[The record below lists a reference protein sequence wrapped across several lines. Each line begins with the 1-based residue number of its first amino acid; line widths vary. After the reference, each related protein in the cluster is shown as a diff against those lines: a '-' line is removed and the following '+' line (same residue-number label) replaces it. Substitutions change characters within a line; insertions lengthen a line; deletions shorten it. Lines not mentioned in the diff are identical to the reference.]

1 MALLEKRLK
10 RIINQYKAWTEDN
23 SDYSEA
29 IANPYFMNNSA
40 HQRFQKQLRSG
51 KDNAGWTA
59 VMSISHRYAYF
70 AYYGGLKLLSGEQD
84 SWDYIDRAY
93 DGEWMKFKIA
103 HDGDIEAETAFM
115 LAHSHLL
122 GYQNRAHYLGNFF
135 YRFEQDAK
143 AREQLEHTDIPRL
156 IAQLWAKSQNLP
168 LEHFGSFLVFE
179 NENSGYAE
187 LVRGLYEPDC
197 AEIQQAMRQA
207 LDFHIEQSAK
217 ESGRMCTSVAY
228 YLFPV
233 EILYFLKLREEKGLI
248 TALPVEHIL
257 WQAYEKI
264 KPQHD
269 YAAKLLDWDEAL
281 KLAFDKAVSQGFL
294 QTEDWAFSY
303 ERV

>member
-1 MALLEKRLK
+1 ME
-10 RIINQYKAWTEDN
+10 
-23 SDYSEA
+23 
-29 IANPYFMNNSA
+29 
-40 HQRFQKQLRSG
+40 
-51 KDNAGWTA
+51 
-59 VMSISHRYAYF
+59 
-70 AYYGGLKLLSGEQD
+70 
-84 SWDYIDRAY
+84 
-93 DGEWMKFKIA
+93 FKIA
-103 HDGDIEAETAFM
+103 HDGDIEAGTAFM

-122 GYQNRAHYLGNFF
+122 GYQNRADYLGNFF

-197 AEIQQAMRQA
+197 AAIQQAMRQA

-233 EILYFLKLREEKGLI
+233 EILYFLKLREEKGL
-248 TALPVEHIL
+248 TTELPVEHIL

-294 QTEDWAFSY
+294 QAEDWAFSY

>member
-1 MALLEKRLK
+1 MALLEKQLK

-29 IANPYFMNNSA
+29 IANPYFMDNYFY
-40 HQRFQKQLRSG
+40 QTFQKQLRSG
-51 KDNAGWTA
+51 KADAGWSA
-59 VMSISHRYAYF
+59 VMNINHRYAYF

-84 SWDYIDRAY
+84 GWDYIDRAY
-93 DGEWMKFKIA
+93 DGRWMEFKIA
-103 HDGDIEAETAFM
+103 HDGDIEAGTAFM

-122 GYQNRAHYLGNFF
+122 GYRNRADYLGNFF

-143 AREQLEHTDIPRL
+143 AERQLGHTDIPRL

-233 EILYFLKLREEKGLI
+233 EILYFLKLREEKGL
-248 TALPVEHIL
+248 TTELPGEHIL

-294 QTEDWAFSY
+294 QAEDWAFSY